1 MPLPASYCRQLETPC
16 GPHRAVFICRS
27 FAYTVH
33 LFLSAPYTGGISS
46 PFLVCFAGYSICIF
60 TLTSVRHPARPS
72 CGALLREPLSYS
84 PWVVARSRESHYQT
98 RSRPLCALLLP
109 SSFERQI
116 RIRWQASLRFALF
129 SFAAERVLRWVPL
142 PNPWPCSAS
151 LRTTAWSA
159 PSTPKAWAKGLRYSR
174 LAQLLS
180 QET

>member
-1 MPLPASYCRQLETPC
+1 VSPRLSGRDAKMPLPASYCRQLETPC

-98 RSRPLCALLLP
+98 RSRPLCAPLLP
-109 SSFERQI
+109 SSFGRQI
-116 RIRWQASLRFALF
+116 RIRWQASLRFALIF
-129 SFAAERVLRWVPL
+129 LQLRAFCAGC
-142 PNPWPCSAS
+142 PC
-151 LRTTAWSA
+151 RTL
-159 PSTPKAWAKGLRYSR
+159 GLVVRH
-174 LAQLLS
+174 
-180 QET
+180 